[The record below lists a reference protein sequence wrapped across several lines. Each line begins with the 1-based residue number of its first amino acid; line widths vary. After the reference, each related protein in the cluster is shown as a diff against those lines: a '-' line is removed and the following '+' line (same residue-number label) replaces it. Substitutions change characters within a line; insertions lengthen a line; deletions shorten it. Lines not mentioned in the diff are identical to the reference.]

1 MFCSLNSIGL
11 LGIEPYIVEVEVDVR
26 RGMPGFDIVGLPDA
40 AVKESRD
47 RVRSALPNLGYRMPD
62 AKIVANLAPADQ
74 RKVGPV
80 YDLPILL
87 ALLSAANLEDLNF
100 TGTAIIGEISLSGE
114 LRGVNG
120 VLPMVLEASRLGL
133 SRVIVPLQNAA
144 EAAAADG
151 VEILAAAHAH
161 DVIEYFKGKE
171 TLVNAA
177 GVPAAQVHKTHEG
190 FPDVSEVKGQLEAKR
205 AMEIAAAG
213 GHNLLFIGPPGTGK
227 SMLAK
232 RLPSILPDMTHDE
245 AVEVTK
251 LYSVAG
257 LLGPGAGLVPQ
268 RPFRSPHHTVSP
280 VALTGGG
287 PYATPGDVSLAHNGV
302 LFLDELPEFQKPA
315 LEVLRQP
322 LEDGAVSISRVRQ
335 RLSYPANVMLVAA
348 MNPCPCGY
356 YGHPT
361 KQCSC
366 SPMQMSKYLSR
377 VSGPL
382 LDRIDI
388 HTEVLP
394 VEYAQLAS
402 DNRSETS
409 AEVRARVSAARDRQ
423 LKRYDGTGIVC
434 NAGLTPAMLREACR
448 MEDSA
453 ETLLKA
459 AFERLGL
466 SARGY
471 DRVLKVARTIADLD
485 GDDIIKA
492 PHISQAVQFR
502 SLDRKYWRA

>member
-1 MFCSLNSIGL
+1 
-11 LGIEPYIVEVEVDVR
+11 
-26 RGMPGFDIVGLPDA
+26 MPGFDIVGLPDA

-47 RVRSALPNLGYRMPD
+47 RVRSALPHIGYRLPD
-62 AKIVANLAPADQ
+62 AKIVVNLAPADL
-74 RKVGPV
+74 RKIGPV

-87 ALLSAANLEDLNF
+87 AILNASGLENLNLED
-100 TGTAIIGEISLSGE
+100 TAVIGEISLSGE

-120 VLPMVLEASRLGL
+120 VLPMVLDAKTLGL
-133 SRVIVPLQNAA
+133 SRVIIPLQNAA
-144 EAAAADG
+144 EAAAAADG
-151 VEILAAAHAH
+151 GAEILAAAHAKE
-161 DVIEYFKGKE
+161 VVEYFKTGAG
-171 TLVNAA
+171 LVNVA
-177 GVPAAQVHKTHEG
+177 GVKANPRPYEPMQDIS
-190 FPDVSEVKGQLEAKR
+190 DVRGQLEAKR

-213 GHNLLFIGPPGTGK
+213 GHNLLFVGPPGTGK

-232 RLPSILPDMTHDE
+232 RLPSIMPDMTRGE
-245 AVEVTK
+245 AVEITK

-257 LLGPGAGLVPQ
+257 LLPAGGGLVPH
-268 RPFRSPHHTVSP
+268 RPFRAPHHTVSP

-287 PYATPGDVSLAHNGV
+287 PYARPGDISLSHNGV

-322 LEDGAVSISRVRQ
+322 LEDGCVSISRVRHHIT
-335 RLSYPANVMLVAA
+335 YPAKVMLVAA

-356 YGHPT
+356 FGHPGR
-361 KQCSC
+361 KCSC
-366 SPMQMSKYLSR
+366 SAKQMHGYLSR

-388 HTEVLP
+388 HAEVLP
-394 VEYAQLAS
+394 VDYTQLAS
-402 DNRSETS
+402 REKAESS
-409 AEVRARVSAARDRQ
+409 ASIRERVALARERQ
-423 LKRYDGTGIVC
+423 LKRYAGTEIVC
-434 NAGLTPAMLREACR
+434 NAGVTPAMLREVCR
-448 MEDSA
+448 MEPAA
-453 ETLLKA
+453 ETMLKA

-485 GDDIIKA
+485 GAEIIQT

-502 SLDRKYWRA
+502 SLDRKYWQPA